1 MPKENPASDSLRE
14 CAMYLASTVSS
25 FSLSERTVAQKN
37 ILLISPS
44 KQRQLHIYF
53 LITLEFQLKSAVLI
67 LHFATSLHFTLSLHV
82 HACVCNGTSNKK
94 PIFPGHKG
102 ESLTPSGCTLS
113 LTCTQGQYHGR

>member
-25 FSLSERTVAQKN
+25 LSLSEKTVAQKN

-44 KQRQLHIYF
+44 KQRQLHF

-82 HACVCNGTSNKK
+82 HVSVMVPVTKSLFFQGTKEK
-94 PIFPGHKG
+94 V
-102 ESLTPSGCTLS
+102 
-113 LTCTQGQYHGR
+113 

>member
-25 FSLSERTVAQKN
+25 LSLSEKTVAQKN

-67 LHFATSLHFTLSLHV
+67 LHVATSLHFTLSLHV
-82 HACVCNGTSNKK
+82 HVSVMVPVTKSLFFQGTKEK
-94 PIFPGHKG
+94 V
-102 ESLTPSGCTLS
+102 
-113 LTCTQGQYHGR
+113 

>member
-25 FSLSERTVAQKN
+25 LSLSEKTVAQKN

-44 KQRQLHIYF
+44 KQRQLNNF
-53 LITLEFQLKSAVLI
+53 LITLEFQLKSAVFI

-82 HACVCNGTSNKK
+82 HVSVMVPVMKSLFFQGTKEK
-94 PIFPGHKG
+94 V
-102 ESLTPSGCTLS
+102 
-113 LTCTQGQYHGR
+113 

>member
-1 MPKENPASDSLRE
+1 MPNENPASDSLRE

-44 KQRQLHIYF
+44 KQRQLNNF
-53 LITLEFQLKSAVLI
+53 LITLEFQLKCAVYI

-82 HACVCNGTSNKK
+82 HVSVMVPVTKRLFFQGKK
-94 PIFPGHKG
+94 EKV
-102 ESLTPSGCTLS
+102 
-113 LTCTQGQYHGR
+113 

>member
-25 FSLSERTVAQKN
+25 LSLSEKTVAQKN
-37 ILLISPS
+37 ILLVSPS

-67 LHFATSLHFTLSLHV
+67 LHFATTGSLHFTLSLHV
-82 HACVCNGTSNKK
+82 HVSVMVPVMKSLFFQGTKEK
-94 PIFPGHKG
+94 V
-102 ESLTPSGCTLS
+102 
-113 LTCTQGQYHGR
+113 